1 MAHSW
6 PKRSEPRQWS
16 EAANTCGGTRIS
28 LLNATSEHSRTF
40 AASSL
45 DESGGLEVPSS
56 NLGAPINESPACR
69 GVFLWTELAARLGLL
84 SPSNRRPEHSQN
96 LIHAALD
103 EIQPAHEAK
112 VDLALEQADDESFE
126 LPEATEPM
134 PWENRVVS

>member
-1 MAHSW
+1 
-6 PKRSEPRQWS
+6 
-16 EAANTCGGTRIS
+16 
-28 LLNATSEHSRTF
+28 
-40 AASSL
+40 
-45 DESGGLEVPSS
+45 
-56 NLGAPINESPACR
+56 
-69 GVFLWTELAARLGLL
+69 LWTELAARLGLL

-103 EIQPAHEAK
+103 EIQPAHEAE